1 MSRNAS
7 LAWQLCPA
15 LTWQKAH
22 DILNTVSTI
31 SASRASLAEQA
42 YLSIRERILRGQLAL
57 GSVRLRR
64 RLAEE
69 LGMSM
74 LPITEAVQRLEAEGL
89 LRKSS
94 AVGTRERFRANRTFG
109 TLHHPGGIGMPVGAH
124 VCGEGHHG
132 AATGA
137 ASDGGKSGCSFQPE
151 PDDGYDPE
159 FLFAVHRYHFQFHM
173 KITEHSG
180 CSALREMIE
189 REQRP
194 GSELVVRT
202 FRSSATPPPRFH
214 RDLATILNTGE
225 PLAADAAMRQ
235 HVRWG
240 IDETGQAIRRT
251 KLPVS
256 PKWRLRGIPLPP

>member
-1 MSRNAS
+1 VPTN
-7 LAWQLCPA
+7 
-15 LTWQKAH
+15 
-22 DILNTVSTI
+22 

-57 GSVRLRR
+57 GQVLSRR

-89 LRKSS
+89 LESRPQ
-94 AVGTRERFRANRTFG
+94 VGTRVRLPGEQDVRELFIIREALESQSARIFAER
-109 TLHHPGGIGMPVGAH
+109 
-124 VCGEGHHG
+124 
-132 AATGA
+132 ATMA
-137 ASDGGKSGCSFQPE
+137 QRQELLLMAESLDAVFTQSQN
-151 PDDGYDPE
+151 DDCNPE

-180 CSALREMIE
+180 CAALREMIE
-189 REQRP
+189 KNNV
-194 GSELVVRT
+194 LVLNWLYDL
-202 FRSSATPPPRFH
+202 SGHQPPPPPRFH
-214 RDLATILNTGE
+214 RDLAAILNTGD

-240 IDETGQAIRRT
+240 IDQTVEAIRRT
-251 KLPVS
+251 KSPSS
-256 PKWRLRGIPLPP
+256 PKWRLRGDSASALTSSEKVSMNGGL